1 MRALAWV
8 ALAACGGAAA
18 RRDIATLRPACGDG
32 QMWTGRACQPKPGDA
47 AKQLDTATKALV
59 DLKVDEAKAALDA
72 AEHGGPLD
80 HAHAVALWED
90 RGLAAAYVDDEAGAS
105 AAFDMLL
112 ALDPGHALDYTL
124 SPKAT
129 FVFDKVRKQ
138 AGRVAPELDVTWTRD
153 SKVGDPLPVDIEVVA
168 DPKKFFRRATL
179 FVRERGETSWRA
191 ADLALSAKDQRVV
204 LPAIDAKKNVSL
216 ELYAKAYDDHGNEVL
231 VWADPARPREVPLR
245 YIEPTPW
252 YKQGWFIITASA
264 VAIAIAGVTTYEL
277 TVSPPDKIDGTATV
291 AK

>member
-1 MRALAWV
+1 MLV
-8 ALAACGGAAA
+8 LVAACGGAAA
-18 RRDIATLRPACGDG
+18 PRSIVTLRPACVDG
-32 QMWTGRACQPKPGDA
+32 EVWGGSACQKQAGDA
-47 AKQLDTATKALV
+47 ARQLDTANKALV

-90 RGLAAAYVDDEAGAS
+90 RGLAAAYVDDEAGAT

-112 ALDPGHALDYTL
+112 ALDPRHALDYTL

-138 AGRVAPELDVTWTRD
+138 AGRVAPELDVTWARD
-153 SKVGDPLPVDIEVVA
+153 SKVGDPLPIDVEVIA
-168 DPKKFFRRATL
+168 DPKKFLSRATV

-204 LPAIDAKKNVSL
+204 LPAIDARKAVSL
-216 ELYAKAYDDHGNEVL
+216 EMYAKAYDAHGNEVL
-231 VWADPARPREVPLR
+231 VWADPMRPREIPLR
-245 YIEPTPW
+245 YVEPTPW
-252 YKQGWFIITASA
+252 YKQGWFIIGASA

-277 TVSPPDKIDGTATV
+277 TVSPPDKLDGTATV